1 MHETGIVRSL
11 IHEVERAASAYGK
24 ARVLSVTV
32 WMGAL
37 CPFSESH
44 LYEHFLHDTRG
55 TVAENAWL
63 IIEHESCPEDMAG
76 LDANA
81 QDLVLLSIEVE
92 DVLAM
97 SGTAGGRGSRQ
108 G

>member
-11 IHEVERAASAYGK
+11 IHEVERAASGHGG

-32 WMGAL
+32 RMGAL

-44 LYEHFLHDTRG
+44 LYEHFLHDTKG

-63 IIEHESCPEDMAG
+63 IIERDSYPEDVAR
-76 LDANA
+76 LDASA

-92 DVLAM
+92 DALA
-97 SGTAGGRGSRQ
+97 GAGVAN
-108 G
+108 

>member
-11 IHEVERAASAYGK
+11 IHEVEKAASGHGG

-32 WMGAL
+32 RMGAL

-55 TVAENAWL
+55 TAAENAWL
-63 IIEHESCPEDMAG
+63 IIERESYPEDMAE

-81 QDLVLLSIEVE
+81 QDLMLLSIEVE
-92 DVLAM
+92 DILA
-97 SGTAGGRGSRQ
+97 GAGAVS
-108 G
+108 